1 MLNAGKNLGAT
12 LTSFLLGVRDPCR
25 VSSLLG
31 DSGTPVGRDLDRGSV
46 GAVFARGRNTS
57 ADGDRAVGGTSVI
70 EGLGGGNPASVNDRA
85 LGGSSAS
92 RW

>member
-1 MLNAGKNLGAT
+1 M
-12 LTSFLLGVRDPCR
+12 TSFLLGVRDPCR
-25 VSSLLG
+25 VGSLLG

-57 ADGDRAVGGTSVI
+57 ADGERAVWGTVVMG
-70 EGLGGGNPASVNDRA
+70 GLGGGIPASVNERA

>member
-1 MLNAGKNLGAT
+1 
-12 LTSFLLGVRDPCR
+12 
-25 VSSLLG
+25 LG
-31 DSGTPVGRDLDRGSV
+31 DSGTPVGRDLERGSV

-57 ADGDRAVGGTSVI
+57 ADGERAVGGTVVMG
-70 EGLGGGNPASVNDRA
+70 GLGGGNPASVNERA